1 MESEI
6 GSSGFGG
13 IVDLIAWPWLC
24 PLFDS
29 NHSVGVVMSLIE
41 VLLSSR

>member
-6 GSSGFGG
+6 GSSGFGV
-13 IVDLIAWPWLC
+13 IFDLIAWPWLC

-29 NHSVGVVMSLIE
+29 NHSVNVVISLID
-41 VLLSSR
+41 VLLSS